1 MNKEK
6 FLKELKRTRSQ
17 AESLMYSLHY
27 LLEETVY
34 DARDYVDNE
43 LMKPIFDELDNQEQ
57 AVMNGEVSDSR
68 RVKDGD
74 EPYHNKRYQII
85 TYAGDIGYDE
95 KYDSDDL
102 NELKQDVKEFKKT
115 EDEVGIADY
124 DTGEWVYI
132 YSKWGRHHFT
142 LEKVFP
148 LSESLANRHSRA
160 LERLDKENAER
171 NTEKDWLS

>member
-102 NELKQDVKEFKKT
+102 NELKQDE
-115 EDEVGIADY
+115 I
-124 DTGEWVYI
+124 
-132 YSKWGRHHFT
+132 GRAH
-142 LEKVFP
+142 V
-148 LSESLANRHSRA
+148 
-160 LERLDKENAER
+160 
-171 NTEKDWLS
+171 